1 MRWSHLFW
9 KLFLIFGGLNL
20 TLALIFLGIV
30 TAAQRNEVHRQVEH
44 RLFTA
49 AVLLRS
55 HVSELVADITN
66 ADEPTRRTSLE
77 RLQAVV
83 QRLAAESD
91 TRMTIVAADGR
102 VLADSARDPKTMVNH
117 ANRPELIAAAESGK
131 GTATRASPTL
141 QIDMSYL
148 SLPIYPHAK
157 SSAQVRVAVE
167 LSTIHKR
174 LASMHRFLW
183 LLAFAFA
190 IFAMGATYFLVR
202 RITTPLAQLT
212 ARAQAIAA
220 GTEQYPVL
228 VHGHDE
234 VGQLAEA
241 FNQMQA
247 ELAKRFRQ
255 LRESNEQMSTVLA
268 SMDQGIVAIDLE
280 QRIVLANGASKEFLN
295 FTVDNAVGRPL
306 LEAVRNRTLHDV
318 VQKCL
323 EKGAP
328 VQAEFESLTRRRRDL
343 VARAIPLPGPSRYGV
358 VIVLHDI
365 TELRR
370 LENVR
375 RDFVANVSHEL
386 KTPLASIKAYAET
399 LRLGAVNDPEN
410 NLRFIDRIEE
420 QAERLHQLILDMLHI
435 ARVESGKEAFDITEV
450 SINEAVEACRIQH
463 AETAQRKDIE
473 WMIHPPAAELYAL
486 ADEDGFHTILDNLV
500 VNAIKYTP
508 PGGRVSLRWWGENE
522 YVTIEV
528 ADTGIGIAAE
538 DQARVFERFFRA
550 DRARSRDLGGT
561 GLGLSIVKH
570 LCQAFGGSV
579 NLQSEIGKGSTL
591 RIRLPVAHLPP

>member
-1 MRWSHLFW
+1 MWWSHLFW
-9 KLFLIFGGLNL
+9 KLFLVLGGLNL
-20 TLALIFLGIV
+20 ALALIFLGIV

-55 HVSELVADITN
+55 HVRELVDDITN
-66 ADEPTRRTSLE
+66 ADEPNRRNSLE

-91 TRMTIVAADGR
+91 TRMTIVAADGQ
-102 VLADSARDPKTMVNH
+102 VLADSAHDPKTMVNH

-131 GTATRASPTL
+131 GTAMRASPTL
-141 QIDMSYL
+141 QVDMSYL

-167 LSTIHKR
+167 LSTIHQR
-174 LASMHRFLW
+174 LATMYRFLW

-190 IFAMGATYFLVR
+190 IFAMGTTYFLVR
-202 RITTPLAQLT
+202 RVTTPLAQLT
-212 ARAQAIAA
+212 ERAQAIAA

-241 FNQMQA
+241 FNQMQS

-255 LRESNEQMSTVLA
+255 LRENNEQMSTVLA
-268 SMDQGIVAIDLE
+268 SMDQGIVAIDTE
-280 QRIVLANGASKEFLN
+280 QRIVLANDASKEFLN
-295 FTVDNAVGRPL
+295 FTIDNAVGRPL

-343 VARAIPLPGPSRYGV
+343 VARAIPLPGPSKFGV

-399 LRLGAVNDPEN
+399 LRLGAVNDPEHN
-410 NLRFIDRIEE
+410 MRFIDRIEE

-450 SINEAVEACRIQH
+450 SISEAVEACRIQH
-463 AETAQRKDIE
+463 AETARRKDIE
-473 WMIHPPAAELYAL
+473 WMIHPPETELYAL
-486 ADEDGFHTILDNLV
+486 ADEDGFNTILDNLV

-508 PGGRVSLRWWGENE
+508 PGGRVSLRWWGEGE

-538 DQARVFERFFRA
+538 DQTRVFERFFRA

-579 NLQSEIGKGSTL
+579 NLQSQLGQGSRL
-591 RIRLPVAHLPP
+591 RICLPAAHLPP

>member
-9 KLFLIFGGLNL
+9 KLFLVFGGLNL
-20 TLALIFLGIV
+20 ALALIFLGIV
-30 TAAQRNEVHRQVEH
+30 TAVQRNEVHRQVEH
-44 RLFTA
+44 RLFTT

-91 TRMTIVAADGR
+91 TRMTIVAADGQ
-102 VLADSARDPKTMVNH
+102 VLADSAHDPKTMVNH

-141 QIDMSYL
+141 QVDMSYL

-167 LSTIHKR
+167 LSTIHQR
-174 LASMHRFLW
+174 LATMYRFLW

-190 IFAMGATYFLVR
+190 IFAMGTTYFLVR
-202 RITTPLAQLT
+202 RVTTPLAQLT
-212 ARAQAIAA
+212 ERAQAIAA

-241 FNQMQA
+241 FNQMQS

-255 LRESNEQMSTVLA
+255 LQENNEQMSTVLA
-268 SMDQGIVAIDLE
+268 SMDQGIVAIDTE
-280 QRIVLANGASKEFLN
+280 QRIVLANDASKEFLN
-295 FTVDNAVGRPL
+295 FTIDNAVGRPL

-328 VQAEFESLTRRRRDL
+328 VQAEFESLTRRRREL
-343 VARAIPLPGPSRYGV
+343 VARAIPLPGPSKFGV

-399 LRLGAVNDPEN
+399 LRLGAVNDPEHN
-410 NLRFIDRIEE
+410 MRFIDRIEE

-450 SINEAVEACRIQH
+450 SIGEAVEACRILH

-473 WMIHPPAAELYAL
+473 WMIHPPDTELYAL
-486 ADEDGFHTILDNLV
+486 ADEDGFNTILDNLV

-508 PGGRVSLRWWGENE
+508 PGGRVSLRWWGEGE

-538 DQARVFERFFRA
+538 DQTRVFERFFRA

-579 NLQSEIGKGSTL
+579 NLQSQLGQGSTL
-591 RIRLPVAHLPP
+591 RICLPAAHLPP